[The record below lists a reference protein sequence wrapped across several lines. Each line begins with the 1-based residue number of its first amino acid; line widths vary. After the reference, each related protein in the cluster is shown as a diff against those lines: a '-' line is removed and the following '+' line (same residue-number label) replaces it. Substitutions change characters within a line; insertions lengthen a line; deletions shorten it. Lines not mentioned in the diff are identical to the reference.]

1 MRYVFMAIL
10 LCGTAFGGTCP
21 SGSNYVGLTSPGTG
35 GNAGS
40 VTLASLGALQ
50 CYFVSATGL
59 DSNTEAAETH
69 PWLHSPGMTSA
80 TGNAASHTDH
90 RGRFLRT

>member
-10 LCGTAFGGTCP
+10 LCGTAFAGTCP
-21 SGSNYVGLTSPGTG
+21 SGSNYVSLTSPGTG

-50 CYFVSATGL
+50 CYFVSATTRPFPFCRRRRILGCTL
-59 DSNTEAAETH
+59 PA
-69 PWLHSPGMTSA
+69 
-80 TGNAASHTDH
+80 
-90 RGRFLRT
+90 